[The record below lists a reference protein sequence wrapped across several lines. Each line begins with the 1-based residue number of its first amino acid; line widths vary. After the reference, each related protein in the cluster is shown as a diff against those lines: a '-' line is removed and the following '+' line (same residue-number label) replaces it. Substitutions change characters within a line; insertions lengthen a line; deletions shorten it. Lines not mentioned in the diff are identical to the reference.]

1 MTKKL
6 SAITIDVESDWGG
19 RSSATAT
26 GARGCEEG
34 LSKILTALNKHD
46 LQATFFVSAKLAEA
60 LPHIVPSLMA
70 EGHEVAS
77 HGYDHIDY
85 SALTKSHLRYQ
96 LEKSKDI
103 LEQQCGA
110 KVTGFRAPQFR
121 IPNGLFECLSQ
132 AGYEYDSSIVL
143 GTLAGR
149 YDNGIEA
156 IDAATQFGLR
166 EIPLRVL
173 PILKIPVG
181 VLWLSTIGVFASTQ
195 LMKMESRGQKYAS
208 LGYIFYCHP
217 FDFIDVKADASN
229 KSMLLRLWYGW
240 RPRPVLST
248 FNDMIEFLKHRYR
261 IVRLDSTAVKSI
273 YRSSIYY
280 E

>member
-19 RSSATAT
+19 RSNATAA

-34 LSKILTALNKHD
+34 LSKILAALNKHE
-46 LQATFFVSAKLAEA
+46 LQATFFVSGKLAES
-60 LPHIVPSLMA
+60 LPHIVVNLMA
-70 EGHEVAS
+70 EGHEIAS

-85 SALTKSHLRYQ
+85 SALTRGHLRYQ

-121 IPNGLFECLSQ
+121 IPDGLFECLSQ
-132 AGYEYDSSIVL
+132 VGYEYDSSIVL
-143 GTLAGR
+143 GKLGGR
-149 YDNGIEA
+149 YDNGIQA
-156 IDAATQFGLR
+156 IDAATQCGLR
-166 EIPLRVL
+166 EMPLRVL
-173 PILKIPVG
+173 PILKMPVG

-195 LMKMESRGQKYAS
+195 LMKMESRDQEDGS

-217 FDFIDVKADASN
+217 FDFSDAKAGASD

-248 FNDMIEFLKHRYR
+248 FNDMVEFLKHRYR
-261 IVRLDSTAVKSI
+261 IVRLDSTVAKSI
-273 YRSSIYY
+273 YHSSIYH